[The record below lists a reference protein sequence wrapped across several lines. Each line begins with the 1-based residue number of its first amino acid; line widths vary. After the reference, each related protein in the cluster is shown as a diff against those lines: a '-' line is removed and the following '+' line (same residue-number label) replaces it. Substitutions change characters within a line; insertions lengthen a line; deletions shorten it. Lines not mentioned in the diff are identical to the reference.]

1 MTTLSEIA
9 KLRQSIQAE
18 LEASRRGLNGF
29 ATIASHEVI
38 SKRMSHVGE
47 LHAQLATHI
56 GRDKATEF
64 VLKTEAHLYD
74 QHDRQASKHYH
85 EKPTL
90 MQIRRDHGLQS
101 SKLANVAGV
110 PLRIE
115 YQAEI
120 GALIYRNDAEK
131 ILHALSSLTGMQYG
145 LENVS
150 IQVKSG
156 VMP

>member
-1 MTTLSEIA
+1 MEHLD
-9 KLRQSIQAE
+9 E
-18 LEASRRGLNGF
+18 LTE
-29 ATIASHEVI
+29 
-38 SKRMSHVGE
+38 K
-47 LHAQLATHI
+47 LATHI
-56 GRDKATEF
+56 GEDEATAF
-64 VLKTEAHLYD
+64 VLKTEARVYD

-90 MQIRRDHGLQS
+90 MQIRRDYGLQS

-120 GALIYRNDAEK
+120 GALVYKNDAEK
-131 ILHALSSLTGMQYG
+131 ILHALSSLTGMRYS

-150 IQVKSG
+150 IQVKLG